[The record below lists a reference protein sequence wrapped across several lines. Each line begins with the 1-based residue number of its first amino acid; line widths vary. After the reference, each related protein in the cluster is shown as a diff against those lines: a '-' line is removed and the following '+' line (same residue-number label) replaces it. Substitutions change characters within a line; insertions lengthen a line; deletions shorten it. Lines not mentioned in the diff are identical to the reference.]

1 MDSGLVFSTGQGRMC
16 PGCEKPVANCEC
28 AEQRKSTVAGSGK
41 TVSVGRETKGR
52 KGKGVTVIKGLPLSH
67 LDLLS
72 LAASLKRKC
81 GSGGTVRDGFIEIQ
95 GDFRDALVKE
105 LSLQGFAAKRSGG

>member
-1 MDSGLVFSTGQGRMC
+1 MNSGLVFSTEHGRMC

-28 AEQRKSTVAGSGK
+28 AALRKAAAGPSGK

-52 KGKGVTVIKGLPLSH
+52 KGKGVTVIKGLPLSPI
-67 LDLLS
+67 DLLS

-81 GSGGTVRDGFIEIQ
+81 GSGGTVRDGVIEIQ

-105 LSLQGFAAKRSGG
+105 LSLQGFTAKRSGG